1 MIISASTT
9 YVTLCD
15 IIRSFMTTDYFI
27 SSGYKPVISLSACML
42 PVCTAYVRRVS
53 CVFCC
58 VYTMCPCVHPVSYAA
73 RVYSVCT
80 SPCLL
85 RCACVQRLYA
95 VCTSYVQHVY
105 TTPSCTSPVCV
116 QRVYSVCTACVH
128 VACPLLPVAEHWW
141 RGTHGSGGPRW
152 SSRADF
158 SPLSPS
164 PLSALSSRPSVLSS
178 VCLLVSSVLCPV
190 ICPLCPIFTS
200 PHPSQSSRL
209 NHPLAVHL
217 LHPPPSSVVI
227 PLPPSFFLFIPLSLS
242 PLFLCLPPSFF
253 SSSLFFLLHP
263 SSSILLHL
271 SSSLFLDPPSLSSL
285 LSSLFL
291 LPPLNPRPCPVD
303 RSLWRLYRWE
313 WGPGLR

>member
-15 IIRSFMTTDYFI
+15 IIRSFMTLLIILFRQVVNLWSVWVRVCCPCVQRMYAVYRV
-27 SSGYKPVISLSACML
+27 SSVVSTPCVRVYTLSRML
-42 PVCTAYVRRVS
+42 PVCTA
-53 CVFCC
+53 
-58 VYTMCPCVHPVSYAA
+58 CVHHPVFYVAS
-73 RVYSVCT
+73 VSSVCT
-80 SPCLL
+80 P
-85 RCACVQRLYA
+85 
-95 VCTSYVQHVY
+95 
-105 TTPSCTSPVCV
+105 CV
-116 QRVYSVCTACVH
+116 QRVYSVCTHPILYIARVYAVCTACVH
-128 VACPLLPVAEHWW
+128 TACPLLPVAEHWW

-152 SSRADF
+152 CSRAHF
-158 SPLSPS
+158 SPLSP
-164 PLSALSSRPSVLSS
+164 LSSRPSVLLSS

-291 LPPLNPRPCPVD
+291 LPSLNPRPRPVD
-303 RSLWRLYRWE
+303 RSLWRLCRWE